1 MHENHPFTID
11 KRCPCKIGTEAVQKA
26 IDIYI
31 ASADVPSFVN
41 EMERQR
47 VIGKRIW
54 YDAGENTIFITK
66 MYACDSGGGC
76 TENKTL
82 IGERC
87 HCPYYNHSK
96 ELYPKHYCK
105 CGAEFYRPMFAPIFG
120 DTILIEP
127 YKTVL
132 SGDDECVLAIRINK
146 TEENA

>member
-1 MHENHPFTID
+1 MYYNHPYAVH
-11 KRCPCKIGTEAVQKA
+11 KVCPCEIGKKAVQEA
-26 IDIYI
+26 IAIYKTSDSI
-31 ASADVPSFVN
+31 ASFVD

-54 YDAGENTIFITK
+54 YDEKENTIFITK

-76 TENKTL
+76 PDNKTL

-87 HCPYYNHSK
+87 HCPHYNHSK
-96 ELYPKHYCK
+96 EFYPKHYCK

-120 DTILIEP
+120 EYVLIEP

-132 SGDDECVLAIRINK
+132 SGDEECILAIRIDK
-146 TEENA
+146 TEDM

>member
-1 MHENHPFTID
+1 MYESHPYTVHKI
-11 KRCPCKIGTEAVQKA
+11 CPCDIGKEAVQKA
-26 IDIYI
+26 IEIYK
-31 ASADVPSFVN
+31 ASADVASFAD

-54 YDAGENTIFITK
+54 YDEKENTVFITK

-76 TENKTL
+76 LENKTI

-87 HCPYYNHSK
+87 HCPHYNHSK
-96 ELYPKHYCK
+96 EFYPKHYCK

-120 DTILIEP
+120 EDVLIEP

-132 SGDDECVLAIRINK
+132 SGDDGCILAIRFDK
-146 TEENA
+146 TEDK